1 VNGSYKP
8 MTLNKNAGDDEYD
21 LVISNYAFSELP
33 STLQRVYIKKI
44 LSKAKRGYLTMNSGL
59 ADSAFTGDKLSL
71 QELRGL
77 LPRFEIF
84 DEVPLTAQNNYLI
97 VWGHK

>member
-1 VNGSYKP
+1 
-8 MTLNKNAGDDEYD
+8 
-21 LVISNYAFSELP
+21 
-33 STLQRVYIKKI
+33 
-44 LSKAKRGYLTMNSGL
+44 MNSGL